1 MNIKETDRN
10 VGARWMLVLVIF
22 TEVYL
27 NTGHSSAV
35 PQSALL
41 VFEINLE
48 YLIYI
53 TIFIISVTIITNV
66 IFVRIR
72 RELLPACSACQS

>member
-1 MNIKETDRN
+1 MNIKETDKKSD
-10 VGARWMLVLVIF
+10 VGLVIF
-22 TEVYL
+22 TEVHL

-53 TIFIISVTIITNV
+53 TFFIISVTIITNV
-66 IFVRIR
+66 ILVRIR

>member
-1 MNIKETDRN
+1 
-10 VGARWMLVLVIF
+10 MLGLVIF
-22 TEVYL
+22 TEVHL

-53 TIFIISVTIITNV
+53 TFFIISVTIITNV